1 MPHWH
6 IKIGDL
12 AAFMEKDEI
21 LEIDNDDMGHSGGE
35 STSQFL
41 AYGGHLNHDLY
52 QVHFHKEWLI
62 IKSIKTKNNTI
73 PKSSASIL
81 KKTDY
86 INVLES

>member
-35 STSQFL
+35 STSLFL

-52 QVHFHKEWLI
+52 QVHFHNE
-62 IKSIKTKNNTI
+62 
-73 PKSSASIL
+73 
-81 KKTDY
+81 
-86 INVLES
+86 